1 MGKRIGARPLWEPRY
16 SYSYEEGLAQVGR
29 AGKIVR
35 VVNKG
40 SLGLLHMMGKRE
52 CVECPKKADP
62 CPECP
67 AGQQCQQLSM
77 SCTRCSE
84 NRCVPIDALDDGGAD
99 SAVSA
104 DSKSGKVAVGAIIGG
119 VVGGLLLLVG
129 LGLLTYYHKYWRKR
143 KQRYAD
149 TVGSDP
155 PDDEKA
161 MYKAADSAGGNGTP
175 KGDMAAAY
183 QPRNRSSAATMA
195 TRASNVLP
203 VAYIPGVTAVGK
215 KFRNRHLFNNG
226 DTRSHITLGSSI
238 LGGDDDDFD
247 DDSEIGSQAGDR
259 SSVGVQHAGN
269 LTTAI
274 RAKPKLVQI
283 NEEDETEDTESLP
296 PAGSSSTTGALPRKA
311 AVTVEAAPEAAKAVS
326 AALSQDPF
334 HMDGE
339 DDNHDKDKDE
349 GTDSNDEPDDDDDE
363 GSFIL
368 DVEVAEPIRKN
379 SLRR

>member
-1 MGKRIGARPLWEPRY
+1 MSKE
-16 SYSYEEGLAQVGR
+16 
-29 AGKIVR
+29 
-35 VVNKG
+35 
-40 SLGLLHMMGKRE
+40 E
-52 CVECPKKADP
+52 CVKCPREVPP
-62 CPECP
+62 CPECGP
-67 AGQQCQQLSM
+67 GEQCNLTVQT
-77 SCTRCSE
+77 CTA
-84 NRCVPIDALDDGGAD
+84 CVVTVCGPKTDGVDHNSWEPTEG
-99 SAVSA
+99 
-104 DSKSGKVAVGAIIGG
+104 KSGSKVAVGAIVGG
-119 VVGGLLLLVG
+119 LLGGLLLLLLG

-149 TVGSDP
+149 MVGSDP

-161 MYKAADSAGGNGTP
+161 MYKATDSAGGNGTAN
-175 KGDMAAAY
+175 GDMAAVIH

-203 VAYIPGVTAVGK
+203 VAYIPGVTVVGK

-259 SSVGVQHAGN
+259 SSVGVQHANN

-283 NEEDETEDTESLP
+283 TEEDETEDTASMP
-296 PAGSSSTTGALPRKA
+296 PAGSSLTSGALPRKA
-311 AVTVEAAPEAAKAVS
+311 VTASDAPEATNAVPTV
-326 AALSQDPF
+326 LSQDPF
-334 HMDGE
+334 LMDGE
-339 DDNHDKDKDE
+339 DDDHDKNKDE
-349 GTDSNDEPDDDDDE
+349 AIDSNDEPDDDDDE

-379 SLRR
+379 SIRR